1 MNLRTLEQDRAEY
14 AYKFI
19 ETISGLKDLGRDEL
33 VQTITTAALPDFDN
47 EEFYRDFIEVM
58 GNQITP
64 SDFGRKVE
72 EKLSTLISKAPVMV
86 LTNGLGQTM
95 AFFAS
100 KAGGRPFELGTTI
113 REFLREK
120 NQFDTRA
127 HELELKL
134 KLKNVSEDEKRNAGR
149 ELKQLE
155 IKVKKSANAVK
166 SLLLSPSNTAHLL
179 LYASIQEWLHRR
191 KVVPKGEEFLE
202 WFTTTDSLTL
212 NHATKETLELLKW
225 MKRFSDAMLEGGE
238 GE

>member
-14 AYKFI
+14 AYNFI
-19 ETISGLKDLGRDEL
+19 KTISGLKDLSRDEL
-33 VQTITTAALPDFDN
+33 VQTLTEAILPDFDDGK
-47 EEFYRDFIEVM
+47 FYGDFIGVM
-58 GNQITP
+58 GNQINP

-100 KAGGRPFELGTTI
+100 KAGGRPFELKGI
-113 REFLREK
+113 IKKFMEDKDRL
-120 NQFDTRA
+120 DTLQP
-127 HELELKL
+127 ELELKL
-134 KLKNVSEDEKRNAGR
+134 KNGNEDEKRNA
-149 ELKQLE
+149 EKDLKQL
-155 IKVKKSANAVK
+155 KKNVGKSANAIK
-166 SLLLSPSNTAHLL
+166 GLLLSPSNTAHLL
-179 LYASIQEWLHRR
+179 LYASLQGWLYHRKMMHPGR
-191 KVVPKGEEFLE
+191 DFLE